1 MNDIAI
7 DLTTPQ
13 GRQNAIDL
21 FDRFGW
27 IVSWPVWLARQAFTV
42 ADAPATTEAQKN
54 AVIEI
59 IQAGRKNGVKK
70 MSVKIDRT
78 AGLDFGADIDG
89 VPIKMKMGD
98 SGTIS
103 IEVEYA

>member
-1 MNDIAI
+1 MNEIAI
-7 DLTTPQ
+7 DLTTPE
-13 GRQNAIDL
+13 GRKYAIDL

-27 IVSWPVWLARQAFTV
+27 IVAWPAWLARQAF
-42 ADAPATTEAQKN
+42 APSDGHATTESQKN

-70 MSVKIDRT
+70 MCVKIDRT

-103 IEVEYA
+103 IEVDYT